1 MIKDIMSRKID
12 HFIRELVDSDMLAV
26 KKMHKADLKIMAEEL
41 LERSYRELCN
51 ETIVEMYEER
61 FHTFVRGAE

>member
-1 MIKDIMSRKID
+1 MSRKID

>member
-1 MIKDIMSRKID
+1 MSRKID
-12 HFIRELVDSDMLAV
+12 HFIRELVDDDMLSV

-61 FHTFVRGAE
+61 FHTFVRGVE

>member
-1 MIKDIMSRKID
+1 MSRKID
-12 HFIRELVDSDMLAV
+12 HFVRELVDSDMLAV
-26 KKMHKADLKIMAEEL
+26 KKMTKADLKIMAEEL
-41 LERSYRELCN
+41 LDRSYRELCN

>member
-1 MIKDIMSRKID
+1 MSRKID
-12 HFIRELVDSDMLAV
+12 HFIRELVDDDMLSV

>member
-1 MIKDIMSRKID
+1 MSRKID

-26 KKMHKADLKIMAEEL
+26 KKMTKADLKIMAEEL
-41 LERSYRELCN
+41 LDRSYRELCN